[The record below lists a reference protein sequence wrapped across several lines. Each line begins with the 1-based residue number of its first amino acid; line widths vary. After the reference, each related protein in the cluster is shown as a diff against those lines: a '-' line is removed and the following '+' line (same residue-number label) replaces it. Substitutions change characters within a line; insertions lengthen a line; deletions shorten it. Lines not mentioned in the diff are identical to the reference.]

1 VGPRKIPL
9 DGTFSN
15 HKGLLL
21 KVGEAIFDCL
31 PEVDVL
37 ELKIKYYLEHTVIV
51 SFIIKMFWRT
61 ISWIGC
67 KL

>member
-1 VGPRKIPL
+1 MEPRKIPL

-21 KVGEAIFDCL
+21 KVGEAISNCL
-31 PEVDVL
+31 HEVDVFEL
-37 ELKIKYYLEHTVIV
+37 EFKYYLEHTVIV